1 MIDKNLFKHFKAIG
15 DIKTAI
21 SGAENLEKAIRE
33 CVQIIREV
41 SKSESAI
48 IWYYEKD
55 GDGKLHAV
63 YAQGARTYI
72 DHTISPGEGTVG
84 KVFSNGNAIFLPNV
98 TDGNDINSYI
108 CVPLANSYE
117 TIGCMHVW

>member
-33 CVQIIREV
+33 CVHIIREV

-72 DHTISPGEGTVG
+72 DHTISSTLNSFNN
-84 KVFSNGNAIFLPNV
+84 FSFS
-98 TDGNDINSYI
+98 SYI
-108 CVPLANSYE
+108 LIKY
-117 TIGCMHVW
+117 IHY